1 MIINSGNRKFR
12 QGNSMLRPHHVA
24 LLALAGLV
32 MAGAAW
38 AADPVRLVLKDHRFT
53 PSQVT
58 VPAGERLSIEVEN
71 QDDTAAEFESHDL
84 RVEKVIAPRG
94 RIIVTIGPL
103 KPGTYKFVDEYHEKT
118 AAGTLTAVARQ

>member
-1 MIINSGNRKFR
+1 MGGRSG
-12 QGNSMLRPHHVA
+12 QAGIEGPPLHAVPGN
-24 LLALAGLV
+24 
-32 MAGAAW
+32 GA
-38 AADPVRLVLKDHRFT
+38 
-53 PSQVT
+53 
-58 VPAGERLSIEVEN
+58 AGERLSIEVEN